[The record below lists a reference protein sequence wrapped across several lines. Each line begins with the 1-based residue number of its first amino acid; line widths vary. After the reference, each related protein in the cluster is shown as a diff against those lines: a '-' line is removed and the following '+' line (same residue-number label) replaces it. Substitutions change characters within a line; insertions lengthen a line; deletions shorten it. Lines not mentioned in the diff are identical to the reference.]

1 MPLITDAIGRVLG
14 GRYRLVSPLGIG
26 ASAQVFLAEDVSLR
40 RHVAIKLLQPTLA
53 NDQSF
58 LKRFRAEAQSAA
70 ALNHPHVAR
79 VFDWGEDEGG
89 PYLVLEY
96 LSGGSLLDLLGRGTR
111 LSVSQATAV
120 AAQAARGLSY
130 AHARGLVHR
139 DVKPANLLFDDEG
152 RVRVADF
159 GVARALADGAW
170 TEPAG
175 AMIGTARYAAP
186 EQAQGLPLD
195 GRADVYSLALATFES
210 LTGYVPFVL
219 DTAMGTLAA
228 RIGATLPAHGALGQL
243 QPVLTDAAAP
253 DRANRPDA
261 SALASRL
268 EALASNL
275 PRPKALELSAP
286 IRLAEGPPTASGA
299 PTQLVAGNATGAMD
313 STGVLTRTG
322 VMSEPGRVAAGPGQV
337 FDLDA
342 LETDGKRRR
351 NGDGG
356 PRRNRWPIVL
366 ALLLVVGLIAG
377 GLVVAL
383 NKGVFTP
390 SHPVPSITGMTVTGA
405 RQALAT
411 DHFTLAAQTPVN
423 SITVKAG
430 RIVRQDPSAGSG
442 LKQGS
447 VVNVF
452 VSKGLPIENVPSLLG
467 LGCNG
472 ATRLLAVN
480 HLKGLCPAA
489 NAGYSNTV
497 QVGQVINWSYANTLD
512 PTHAP
517 YGGTVLIAVS
527 KGPAPK
533 IIPNVAGDTYAQ
545 AQAALTAQGL
555 NATESSAPST
565 QFPSGQVA
573 STDPPIGTPVPP
585 GSTVTV
591 FVSSGPPMVQV
602 PNVSGDSV
610 AQATAALQ
618 GKGLKVG
625 NVFGPS
631 HGMVFTTVPEAG
643 STVNEGSSVN
653 LYTA

>member
-14 GRYRLVSPLGIG
+14 RRYRLVSPLGVG

-40 RHVAIKLLQPTLA
+40 RHVAIKILQPALA

-58 LKRFRAEAQSAA
+58 LKRFRAEARSAA

-96 LSGGSLLDLLGRGTR
+96 LSGGSLLDLFERGTR
-111 LSVSQATAV
+111 LSVSQAALV
-120 AAQAARGLSY
+120 AGQAARGLAY

-186 EQAQGLPLD
+186 EQAQGRVLD
-195 GRADVYSLALATFES
+195 GRADVYSLALVTFES

-243 QPVLTDAAAP
+243 QPVLTAAASP
-253 DRANRPDA
+253 EASSRPDA
-261 SALASRL
+261 ATLANRL
-268 EALASNL
+268 EALAASL
-275 PRPKALELSAP
+275 PRPHALALSAP
-286 IRLAEGPPTASGA
+286 IRLSEGPPTVTA
-299 PTQLVAGNATGAMD
+299 NAAEAMD
-313 STGVLTRTG
+313 QTG
-322 VMSEPGRVAAGPGQV
+322 VMTHTGVMIPPPRVAAEPGQV
-337 FDLDA
+337 FDLD
-342 LETDGKRRR
+342 EFEPT
-351 NGDGG
+351 GG
-356 PRRNRWPIVL
+356 SGRPPRGTRTNRSKWPIILAVLVVL
-366 ALLLVVGLIAG
+366 ALIAG
-377 GLVVAL
+377 GLVAAL

-390 SHPVPSITGMTVTGA
+390 SHSVPSVTGMTLSQA
-405 RQALAT
+405 RQALDK
-411 DHFTLAAQTPVN
+411 DHFSVVEQTPVT

-430 RIVRQDPSAGSG
+430 LIVTQDPSAGSS

-447 VVNVF
+447 AIHVA
-452 VSKGLPIENVPSLLG
+452 VSNGLPNEGVPSLLG
-467 LGCNG
+467 LGCAG

-480 HLKGLCPAA
+480 HLKGICPSAQ
-489 NAGYSNTV
+489 AGYSSTIP
-497 QVGQVINWSYANTLD
+497 VGQVINWSYNNKLNAG
-512 PTHAP
+512 HAP
-517 YGGTVLIAVS
+517 YGATVVIALS
-527 KGPAPK
+527 KGPQPT

-545 AQAALTAQGL
+545 AQQALQALGL
-555 NATESSAPST
+555 NATESSTPST
-565 QFPSGQVA
+565 QYPAGQVDH
-573 STDPPIGTPVPP
+573 TNPPIGSGVAP

-591 FVSSGPPMVQV
+591 DVSSGPPTVQV
-602 PNVSGDSV
+602 PNVSGDPV
-610 AQATAALQ
+610 AMATAKLQ
-618 GKGLKVG
+618 SAGLSVG

-631 HGMVFTTVPEAG
+631 HGSVFTTVPSAG
-643 STVNEGSSVN
+643 STVNEGSQIN